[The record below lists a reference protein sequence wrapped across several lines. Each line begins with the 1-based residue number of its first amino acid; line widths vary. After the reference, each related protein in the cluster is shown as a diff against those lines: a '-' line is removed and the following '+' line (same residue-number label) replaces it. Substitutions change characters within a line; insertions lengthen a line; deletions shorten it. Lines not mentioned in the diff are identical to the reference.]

1 LKGRRNPFV
10 AREGIPFLVVTSIGI
25 VVAWQYAG
33 VNYAIPLV
41 ILFIY
46 FTLVFRD
53 PRRDV
58 PAVPLGIVSP
68 VDGIV
73 AGIGLTDKSILNG
86 EAHKIIIR
94 VTSLGTYTARC
105 PIEGKIMDFRGAQPA
120 GQVLGETSG
129 LWVRT
134 DEGDDVVLQF
144 HGHRFGLA
152 PRAILRYGERVGQGQ
167 RCAYLRLTRYAEV
180 QLPINGRVLVTEGQ
194 RVSAGSDVLAKLP
207 HA

>member
-1 LKGRRNPFV
+1 L
-10 AREGIPFLVVTSIGI
+10 IGI
-25 VVAWQYAG
+25 GVAWQYAG
-33 VNYAIPLV
+33 VNFSIPLM

-46 FTLVFRD
+46 FVLVFRD

-68 VDGIV
+68 VDGTV
-73 AGIGLTDKSILNG
+73 VGIGLTDKSILNG

-94 VTSLGTYTARC
+94 VNSLGTYTARC
-105 PIEGKIMDFRGAQPA
+105 PVEGKIMDFRGDRAHKQLP
-120 GQVLGETSG
+120 GETTG

-134 DEGDDVVLQF
+134 DENDDVVLQF

-152 PRAILRYGERVGQGQ
+152 PRAFLRYGERVGQGQ
-167 RCAYLRLTRYAEV
+167 RCAYLRLTRFAEV
-180 QLPINGRVLVTEGQ
+180 QLPINGRVLVTAGQ
-194 RVSAGSDVLAKLP
+194 RVAAGSDVLAKLP

>member
-1 LKGRRNPFV
+1 LIGRRNPFV
-10 AREGIPFLVVTSIGI
+10 AREGMPFLAVTLIGTG
-25 VVAWQYAG
+25 VAWQYAG
-33 VNYAIPLV
+33 VNYSIPLAM
-41 ILFIY
+41 LFIY
-46 FTLVFRD
+46 FVLVFRD

-73 AGIGLTDKSILNG
+73 VGIGLTDKSVLNG

-94 VTSLGTYTARC
+94 VNSLGTYTARC
-105 PIEGKIMDFRGAQPA
+105 PVEGKIMDFRGARLHK
-120 GQVLGETSG
+120 QVPGETAG

-134 DEGDDVVLQF
+134 DENDDVVLQF

-152 PRAILRYGERVGQGQ
+152 PRAFLRYGERVGQGQ
-167 RCAYLRLTRYAEV
+167 RCAYLRLTRFAEV
-180 QLPINGRVLVTEGQ
+180 QLPINGRVLVTAGQ
-194 RVSAGSDVLAKLP
+194 RVAAGSDVLAKLP